1 MSTRPTAF
9 EGRLKAELVAIAADR
24 AQSGGGAELVA
35 RSPAR
40 RLRIPLAVGLAAVVA
55 AGLIALP
62 VMGDQ
67 GGSSA
72 AYALSRSDDGS
83 IVVNLYNPDGI
94 AGVERELRALGIPV
108 AVVPEKPQAQCP
120 AVAGGFDGPVGLIT
134 DERGVITGV
143 SQEQLFGFRKG
154 GDGGLVLTINARTLP
169 AGHTLVLV
177 DPVRPRLT
185 YVGAGSMPTERVPS
199 CLPDFSVADAPTLSL
214 DVPGKGAEGGVSK

>member
-9 EGRLKAELVAIAADR
+9 EERLKAELVAIAADR
-24 AQSGGGAELVA
+24 AESGGEPELVA
-35 RSPAR
+35 RSAVR

-67 GGSSA
+67 GGGSA
-72 AYALSRSDDGS
+72 AYAVSRSDDGT
-83 IVVNLYNPDGI
+83 IVVDLYNPEGI
-94 AGVERELRALGIPV
+94 SGVERELRALGIPV
-108 AVVPEKPQAQCP
+108 AVVPEKPEAECP
-120 AVAGGFDGPVGLIT
+120 MVAGGFDGPVGLIT
-134 DERGVITGV
+134 DERGVIVGE

-154 GDGGLVLTINARTLP
+154 GGGGLVLTINARTLP

-185 YVGAGSMPTERVPS
+185 YVGAGSIPTERVPS
-199 CLPDFSVADAPTLSL
+199 CVPDFTITDAPTI
-214 DVPGKGAEGGVSK
+214 DMDAPRKGAGGGAQK